1 MFRMSG
7 EKSLE
12 QGERC
17 VGVLGL
23 GGSWI
28 WRVVLSP
35 QPTCTPQVASIF
47 PSPHSTSHTGHFQQ
61 GAEV

>member
-1 MFRMSG
+1 MFHTSA

-23 GGSWI
+23 GGFWI
-28 WRVVLSP
+28 WRVVLFP
-35 QPTCTPQVASIF
+35 QPTCTPQVAGIF
-47 PSPHSTSHTGHFQQ
+47 PSPHSTLHAGHFQ
-61 GAEV
+61 